1 MFEAISGESGLSDFV
16 TLIKINTVETEDT
29 VMETQQSVLPLKNTL
44 IEDNHISLQ
53 RIENIENL
61 YSLILF
67 IVCISVIFNI
77 VSSLIIIRLL
87 SIRKE

>member
-1 MFEAISGESGLSDFV
+1 
-16 TLIKINTVETEDT
+16 
-29 VMETQQSVLPLKNTL
+29 METQQSVFPLENTL
-44 IEDNHISLQ
+44 IDNNHISLE